1 MKSKIA
7 RHICL
12 QKHPVAV
19 LWQDEMPGE
28 AIHFQEGKWGC
39 VVALIKAASKG
50 RVAAATN
57 DT

>member
-12 QKHPVAV
+12 QNHPVAV
-19 LWQDEMPGE
+19 LWQDEMPDE

-50 RVAAATN
+50 MSTAG
-57 DT
+57 